1 MNKTFNISL
10 SQKMKNLRALELLK
24 FRPLIKESS
33 SSLSLSLSHSLP
45 PFSPP
50 SLHPLPFCPL
60 PNTKKGSIS
69 LYNVKNPKEAMRQHI
84 S

>member
-33 SSLSLSLSHSLP
+33 SSLSLSLSPTLYLP
-45 PFSPP
+45 S
-50 SLHPLPFCPL
+50 PLPLSIPSPFAPSPIL
-60 PNTKKGSIS
+60 KKEVFHCTMSRTQRR
-69 LYNVKNPKEAMRQHI
+69 L
-84 S
+84 